1 MLINMYPPPV
11 EEHSC
16 YDSICP
22 VKPHIVV
29 GMSGKLGVLMFLIMW
44 PTVIQ

>member
-1 MLINMYPPPV
+1 VLTNMDPPPV
-11 EEHSC
+11 EEHSF
-16 YDSICP
+16 YNSNCP

-29 GMSGKLGVLMFLIMW
+29 GISGKLGVLMFLIMW